1 VPKTKLIQKKQK
13 EEIELLKQKYPRGKK
28 VRLIFMDF
36 DEPVKRGTFGKIY
49 GIDDLGQIIV
59 EWECGSEISLIPEKD
74 EFEIIN

>member
-1 VPKTKLIQKKQK
+1 LG
-13 EEIELLKQKYPRGKK
+13 L
-28 VRLIFMDF
+28 
-36 DEPVKRGTFGKIY
+36 Y